1 MKAIGR
7 KLCNLLPPDL
17 EQEVSDVNCRPMRQA
32 ELEMSAVILAG
43 GASSRMGRD
52 KAWLDF
58 SGKPLIHLAVEKAR
72 NLGVREIFIS
82 GRRDGD
88 YSSLRLPV
96 LFDLE
101 LGFGPMAGIERG
113 LHACAFPLLLVMAVD
128 LPHLSLTFLAKMMER
143 CDRLTGVVPKLN
155 GRFEPLAAIYPRR
168 CHAFAFSAIARA
180 RRAVNDF
187 VADCLGERAVRPL
200 PVTPSEAMC
209 FANWNS
215 PADFGPMPDRFPLRH

>member
-1 MKAIGR
+1 MNR
-7 KLCNLLPPDL
+7 RL
-17 EQEVSDVNCRPMRQA
+17 MRQS
-32 ELEMSAVILAG
+32 ELEMSALILAG

-52 KAWLDF
+52 KAWLNF
-58 SGKPLIHLAVEKAR
+58 SGKPLIQLAVEKVR
-72 NLGVREIFIS
+72 ELGVREIFIS

-88 YSSLRLPV
+88 YSSLKLPV

-128 LPHLSLTFLAKMMER
+128 LPHMSLTFLGKMINR
-143 CDRLTGVVPKLN
+143 CDRLTGVVPKRD

-168 CHAFAFSAIARA
+168 CHTFAFSAVARA
-180 RRAVNDF
+180 RRAAHEF
-187 VADCLGERAVRPL
+187 VAECLGERAVRPL
-200 PVTPSEAMC
+200 AVTPSDALC

-215 PADFGPMPDRFPLRH
+215 PADLGRMLDCSP

>member
-1 MKAIGR
+1 
-7 KLCNLLPPDL
+7 
-17 EQEVSDVNCRPMRQA
+17 MRQS
-32 ELEMSAVILAG
+32 ELEMSALILAG

-52 KAWLDF
+52 KTWLDV
-58 SGKPLIHLAVEKAR
+58 SGKPLIQLAVEKVR
-72 NLGVREIFIS
+72 ELGVREIFIS
-82 GRRDGD
+82 GRREGD
-88 YSSLRLPV
+88 YSSLQLPV

-113 LHACAFPLLLVMAVD
+113 LRACAFPLLLVMAVD
-128 LPHLSLTFLAKMMER
+128 LPHMSSTFLGKMINR

-168 CHAFAFSAIARA
+168 CHAFAFEAIARA
-180 RRAVNDF
+180 RRAVQEF

-200 PVTPSEAMC
+200 TVAPSDALC

-215 PADFGPMPDRFPLRH
+215 PSDLGRILNCSPCNFDRGPTALDRSKHGYVWQNR